1 MLIEYAKVETPSLES
16 KSISP
21 LAKGS
26 VLGKK
31 NKHSNSWE
39 LHILHCTSCFF
50 CCCCNKSELLQS
62 RIFPELSASPLTVL
76 MVYYKQINSQQKF
89 LNSTILKK
97 KRKSAIKHDTLS
109 TTDLKTRC
117 FLLAILEEFICCKRS
132 RHARVNYASSDQKQ
146 KELQFLA

>member
-31 NKHSNSWE
+31 NKPSNSWE

-50 CCCCNKSELLQS
+50 CCYCSKSELLQS

-76 MVYYKQINSQQKF
+76 MVYYKQNNSHQKF
-89 LNSTILKK
+89 LNSTILK

-109 TTDLKTRC
+109 TRDLKTRC
-117 FLLAILEEFICCKRS
+117 FLLAILEEFICSKRS
-132 RHARVNYASSDQKQ
+132 RHARVNYASSHQEQ
-146 KELQFLA
+146 KELQFSA